1 MNKSILRT
9 FAILFGLSVLL
20 TACGGDS
27 DSTKTGAS
35 KEFSEAESTVDSKI
49 AEVVYEL
56 PSPSEIPGLLER
68 TGVDFNGE
76 LLNSDEKVD
85 SYISGADKAALNLG
99 IYSTDVGYLIAYEKV
114 QDALNYMSTSRKLAE
129 ELGLTGSFEAA
140 IVQRFEQNL
149 GNKDSLTVLLDNTI
163 GNSSEYLQ
171 RDDRTRTAALLLTGG
186 LVEGLH
192 ISCSLVKNY
201 PTDLPEEYRNA
212 VLSDLIRVIL
222 DQDKAVSEIKKMLQA
237 IDQKA
242 PVDQIAA
249 QISKLDE
256 TYSVLDVDELIKN
269 NQGGLVLTDENI
281 VEITKIVEELRASI
295 IN

>member
-9 FAILFGLSVLL
+9 FVILFGLSVLVS
-20 TACGGDS
+20 ACGGDS
-27 DSTKTGAS
+27 DSGKTDAS
-35 KEFSEAESTVDSKI
+35 KEFSDAAKDLDSTIPDVI
-49 AEVVYEL
+49 YEL

-76 LLNSDEKVD
+76 LLNSEEKVD
-85 SYISGADKAALNLG
+85 SYLSGSDKAALNLG

-163 GNSSEYLQ
+163 GNSSEYLR

-192 ISCSLVKNY
+192 ISCQLVKNFS
-201 PTDLPEEYRNA
+201 PDLPEEYRNA
-212 VLSDLIRVIL
+212 VLTDLIRVIL
-222 DQDKAVSEIKKMLQA
+222 EQDKAVSEVKKMLGA

-242 PVDQIAA
+242 PVDKIAGLIDQLNTSYA
-249 QISKLDE
+249 A
-256 TYSVLDVDELIKN
+256 LDVDELIKN
-269 NQGGLVLTDENI
+269 NQGGLVLTDQNI